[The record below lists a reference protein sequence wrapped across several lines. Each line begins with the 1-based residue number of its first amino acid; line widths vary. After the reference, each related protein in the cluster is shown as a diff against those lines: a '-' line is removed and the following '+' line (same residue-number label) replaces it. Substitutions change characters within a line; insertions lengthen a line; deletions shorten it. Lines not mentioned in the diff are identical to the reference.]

1 MTSLPVYSKKRQRM
15 SSEEAQRLLDPA
27 TLARISGLI
36 VRARMIVEGSITGL
50 HRSPFHGSSVEFAEH
65 REYVPGDDIRH
76 IDWKV
81 FGRSDRFYIKQF
93 EEETNLRVQLVMDAS
108 ESMNYGSGAMTKLEY
123 ARTLAAA
130 LAYLILGQQDAV
142 GALVFDDKIRAD
154 APISQSRS
162 HLQDLVSVL
171 SQESGKDTTDIGEVL
186 GRVSDRLKRRCLI
199 VLMTDLFDEP
209 EGILHGLRR
218 LRHAGH
224 DVLVLHVMDPDEL
237 EFPFTRMTMFEGLE
251 GMQDQLADPEAVRE
265 AYLAEV
271 REFTRTIRR
280 DFRNS
285 GIQYQ
290 LADCS
295 RSFDQVL
302 REALVRRSGSPR

>member
-1 MTSLPVYSKKRQRM
+1 MP
-15 SSEEAQRLLDPA
+15 SEDAQSLLDPA
-27 TLARISGLI
+27 ILARVSGLV

-93 EEETNLRVQLVMDAS
+93 EEETNLRVQLVLDAS
-108 ESMNYGSGAMTKLEY
+108 ESMNYGSGAMTKLDY
-123 ARTLAAA
+123 ARTLAAS

-142 GALVFDDKIRAD
+142 GTLVFDEKIRAE

-162 HLQDLVSVL
+162 HLQDMVSVL
-171 SQESGKDTTDIGEVL
+171 AQESGKDATDIGEVL

-199 VLMTDLFDEP
+199 ILLTDLFDEP
-209 EGILHGLRR
+209 DKILHGLRR

-237 EFPFTRMTMFEGLE
+237 EFPFTRMTMFEGME

-295 RSFDQVL
+295 RGFDQVL
-302 REALVRRSGSPR
+302 REALVKRAGSTG

>member
-1 MTSLPVYSKKRQRM
+1 M

>member
-1 MTSLPVYSKKRQRM
+1 M
-15 SSEEAQRLLDPA
+15 SFEEAKRLLDPSS
-27 TLARISGLI
+27 LAKISGLI

-81 FGRSDRFYIKQF
+81 FGRSDRYYIKQF
-93 EEETNLRVQLVMDAS
+93 EEETNLRVQLVLDAS
-108 ESMNYGSGAMTKLEY
+108 ESMTYGSGAMSKLDY
-123 ARTLAAA
+123 ARTLAAS

-142 GALVFDDKIRAD
+142 GALVFDEKIRAE

-162 HLQDLVSVL
+162 HLQDLVGVL
-171 SQESGKDTTDIGEVL
+171 AQQSGKDATDIGEVL

-199 VLMTDLFDEP
+199 VLLTDLFDDKD
-209 EGILHGLRR
+209 GLVHGLRR

-237 EFPFTRMTMFEGLE
+237 NFPFTRMTLFEGLE
-251 GMQDQLADPEAVRE
+251 DYPEQLADPEAVRE
-265 AYLAEV
+265 AYLVEI
-271 REFTRTIRR
+271 REFMRELRR

-295 RSFDQVL
+295 RAFDQVL
-302 REALVRRSGSPR
+302 RESLVRRAGATR

>member
-1 MTSLPVYSKKRQRM
+1 M

-224 DVLVLHVMDPDEL
+224 DDLVLHVMDPDEL

>member
-1 MTSLPVYSKKRQRM
+1 MP
-15 SSEEAQRLLDPA
+15 SEDARSLLDPA
-27 TLARISGLI
+27 ILARVSGLV

-93 EEETNLRVQLVMDAS
+93 EEETNLRVQLVLDAS
-108 ESMNYGSGAMTKLEY
+108 ESMNYGSGAMTKLDY
-123 ARTLAAA
+123 ARTLAAS

-142 GALVFDDKIRAD
+142 GTLVFDEKIRAE

-162 HLQDLVSVL
+162 HLQDMVSVL
-171 SQESGKDTTDIGEVL
+171 AQESGKDATDIGEVL

-199 VLMTDLFDEP
+199 ILLTDLFDEP
-209 EGILHGLRR
+209 DKILHGLRR

-237 EFPFTRMTMFEGLE
+237 EFPFTRMTMFEGME

-295 RSFDQVL
+295 RGFDQIL
-302 REALVRRSGSPR
+302 REALVKRAGSPR

>member
-1 MTSLPVYSKKRQRM
+1 M
-15 SSEEAQRLLDPA
+15 SSDESQRLLDPA
-27 TLARISGLI
+27 SLAKVSGLI

-93 EEETNLRVQLVMDAS
+93 EEETNLRVQLVLDAS
-108 ESMNYGSGAMTKLEY
+108 ESMTYGSGAMSKLDY
-123 ARTLAAA
+123 ARTLAAS

-142 GALVFDDKIRAD
+142 GALVFDEKIRAE

-162 HLQDLVSVL
+162 HLQDLVGVL
-171 SQESGKDTTDIGEVL
+171 AQQSGKDATDIGEVL

-199 VLMTDLFDEP
+199 VLLTDLFDDKD
-209 EGILHGLRR
+209 GLVHGLRR

-237 EFPFTRMTMFEGLE
+237 NFPFTRMTLFEGLE
-251 GMQDQLADPEAVRE
+251 DYPDQLADPEAVRE
-265 AYLAEV
+265 AYLVEI
-271 REFTRTIRR
+271 REFMRELRR

-295 RSFDQVL
+295 RAFDQVL
-302 REALVRRSGSPR
+302 RESLVRRAGTTR

>member
-1 MTSLPVYSKKRQRM
+1 M

-81 FGRSDRFYIKQF
+81 LGRSDRFYIKQF

>member
-1 MTSLPVYSKKRQRM
+1 MP
-15 SSEEAQRLLDPA
+15 SEDAQSLLDPA
-27 TLARISGLI
+27 ILARVSGLV

-93 EEETNLRVQLVMDAS
+93 EEETNLRVQLVLDAS
-108 ESMNYGSGAMTKLEY
+108 ESMNYGSGAMTKLDY
-123 ARTLAAA
+123 ARTLAAS

-142 GALVFDDKIRAD
+142 GTLVFDEKIRAE

-162 HLQDLVSVL
+162 HLQDMVSVL
-171 SQESGKDTTDIGEVL
+171 AQESGRDATDIGEVL

-199 VLMTDLFDEP
+199 ILLTDLFDEP
-209 EGILHGLRR
+209 DKILHGLRR

-237 EFPFTRMTMFEGLE
+237 EFPFTRMTMFEGME

-295 RSFDQVL
+295 RGFDQIL
-302 REALVRRSGSPR
+302 REALVKRAGSPR

>member
-1 MTSLPVYSKKRQRM
+1 MP
-15 SSEEAQRLLDPA
+15 SEDAQSLLDPA
-27 TLARISGLI
+27 ILARVSGLV

-93 EEETNLRVQLVMDAS
+93 EEETNLRVQLVLDAS
-108 ESMNYGSGAMTKLEY
+108 ESMNYGSGAMTKLDY
-123 ARTLAAA
+123 ARTLAAS

-142 GALVFDDKIRAD
+142 GTLVFDEKIRAE

-162 HLQDLVSVL
+162 HLQDMVSVL
-171 SQESGKDTTDIGEVL
+171 AQESGKDATDIGEVL

-199 VLMTDLFDEP
+199 ILLTDLFDEP
-209 EGILHGLRR
+209 DKILHGLRK

-237 EFPFTRMTMFEGLE
+237 EFPFTRMTMFEGME

-295 RSFDQVL
+295 RGFDQVL
-302 REALVRRSGSPR
+302 REALVKRAGSPR

>member
-1 MTSLPVYSKKRQRM
+1 M

-81 FGRSDRFYIKQF
+81 FGRSDRLYIKQF

>member
-1 MTSLPVYSKKRQRM
+1 MP
-15 SSEEAQRLLDPA
+15 SEDAQSLLDPA
-27 TLARISGLI
+27 ILARVSGLV

-93 EEETNLRVQLVMDAS
+93 EEETNLRVQLVLDAS
-108 ESMNYGSGAMTKLEY
+108 ESMNYGSGAMTKLDY
-123 ARTLAAA
+123 ARTLAAS

-142 GALVFDDKIRAD
+142 GTLVFDEKIRAE

-162 HLQDLVSVL
+162 HLQDMVSVL
-171 SQESGKDTTDIGEVL
+171 AQESGKDATDIGEVL

-199 VLMTDLFDEP
+199 ILLTDLFDEP
-209 EGILHGLRR
+209 DKILHGLRR

-237 EFPFTRMTMFEGLE
+237 EFPFTRMTMFEDME

-295 RSFDQVL
+295 RGFDQIL
-302 REALVRRSGSPR
+302 REALVKRAGSPR

>member
-1 MTSLPVYSKKRQRM
+1 M

-36 VRARMIVEGSITGL
+36 VRARMIVEGSITCL

>member
-1 MTSLPVYSKKRQRM
+1 M
-15 SSEEAQRLLDPA
+15 SSEEAQRLLDPSS
-27 TLARISGLI
+27 LAKISGLI

-65 REYVPGDDIRH
+65 REYVPGDDIRY

-81 FGRSDRFYIKQF
+81 FGRSDRYYIKQF
-93 EEETNLRVQLVMDAS
+93 EEETNLRVQLVLDAS
-108 ESMNYGSGAMTKLEY
+108 ESMVYGSGAMSKLDY
-123 ARTLAAA
+123 ARTLAAS

-142 GALVFDDKIRAD
+142 GALVFDEKIRAE

-162 HLQDLVSVL
+162 HLQDLVGVL
-171 SQESGKDTTDIGEVL
+171 AQQSGKDATDIGEVL

-199 VLMTDLFDEP
+199 VLLTDLFDDKD
-209 EGILHGLRR
+209 GLVHGLRR

-224 DVLVLHVMDPDEL
+224 DVLVIHVMDPDEL
-237 EFPFTRMTMFEGLE
+237 NFPFTRMTLFEGLE
-251 GMQDQLADPEAVRE
+251 DYPEQLADPEAVRE
-265 AYLAEV
+265 AYLVEI
-271 REFTRTIRR
+271 REFMRELRR

-295 RSFDQVL
+295 RAFDEVL
-302 REALVRRSGSPR
+302 RESLVRRARSTR

>member
-1 MTSLPVYSKKRQRM
+1 MP
-15 SSEEAQRLLDPA
+15 SEDAQSLLDPA
-27 TLARISGLI
+27 ILARVSGLV

-93 EEETNLRVQLVMDAS
+93 EEETNLRVQLVLDAS

-123 ARTLAAA
+123 ARTLAAS

-142 GALVFDDKIRAD
+142 GTLVFDEKIRAE

-162 HLQDLVSVL
+162 HLQDMVSVL
-171 SQESGKDTTDIGEVL
+171 AQESGKDATDIGEVL

-199 VLMTDLFDEP
+199 ILLTDLFDEP
-209 EGILHGLRR
+209 DKILHGLRR

-237 EFPFTRMTMFEGLE
+237 EFPFTRMTMFEGME

-295 RSFDQVL
+295 RGFDQIL
-302 REALVRRSGSPR
+302 REALVKRAGSPR

>member
-1 MTSLPVYSKKRQRM
+1 M

-295 RSFDQVL
+295 RGFDQIL
-302 REALVRRSGSPR
+302 REALVKRAGSPR

>member
-1 MTSLPVYSKKRQRM
+1 MP
-15 SSEEAQRLLDPA
+15 SEDAQSLLDPA
-27 TLARISGLI
+27 ILARVSGLV

-93 EEETNLRVQLVMDAS
+93 EEETNLRVQLVLDAS
-108 ESMNYGSGAMTKLEY
+108 ESMNYGSGAMTKLDY
-123 ARTLAAA
+123 ARTLAAS

-142 GALVFDDKIRAD
+142 GTLVFDEKIRAE

-162 HLQDLVSVL
+162 HLQDMVSVL
-171 SQESGKDTTDIGEVL
+171 AQESGKDATDIGEVL

-199 VLMTDLFDEP
+199 ILLTDLFDDP
-209 EGILHGLRR
+209 DKILHGLRR

-237 EFPFTRMTMFEGLE
+237 EFPFTRMTMFEGME

-295 RSFDQVL
+295 RGFDQIL
-302 REALVRRSGSPR
+302 REALVKRAGSPR

>member
-1 MTSLPVYSKKRQRM
+1 
-15 SSEEAQRLLDPA
+15 
-27 TLARISGLI
+27 
-36 VRARMIVEGSITGL
+36 MIVEGSITGL

-81 FGRSDRFYIKQF
+81 FVRSDRYYIKQF
-93 EEETNLRVQLVMDAS
+93 EEETNLRVQLVLDAS
-108 ESMNYGSGAMTKLEY
+108 ESMTYGSGAMTKLDY
-123 ARTLAAA
+123 ARTLAAS

-142 GALVFDDKIRAD
+142 GALVFDEKIRAE

-162 HLQDLVSVL
+162 HLQDLVGVL
-171 SQESGKDTTDIGEVL
+171 AQQSGKDATDIGEVL

-199 VLMTDLFDEP
+199 VLLTDLFDDKD
-209 EGILHGLRR
+209 GLVHGLRR

-237 EFPFTRMTMFEGLE
+237 NFPFTRMTLFEGLE
-251 GMQDQLADPEAVRE
+251 EYPDQLADPEAVRE
-265 AYLAEV
+265 AYLVEI
-271 REFTRTIRR
+271 REFMRELRR

-295 RSFDQVL
+295 RAFDQVL
-302 REALVRRSGSPR
+302 RESLVKRAGTTR

>member
-1 MTSLPVYSKKRQRM
+1 MP
-15 SSEEAQRLLDPA
+15 SEEAQRLLDPA
-27 TLARISGLI
+27 SLAKVAGLV

-65 REYVPGDDIRH
+65 REYVAGDDIRH

-93 EEETNLRVQLVMDAS
+93 EEETNLRVQLVLDAS
-108 ESMNYGSGAMTKLEY
+108 ESMTYGSGAMTKLDY
-123 ARTLAAA
+123 ARTLAAS
-130 LAYLILGQQDAV
+130 LAYLILGQHDAV
-142 GALVFDDKIRAD
+142 GALVFDDEIRAE

-162 HLQDLVSVL
+162 HLQDLVTIL
-171 SQESGKDTTDIGEVL
+171 SQQSGQDATDIGQVL
-186 GRVSDRLKRRCLI
+186 ANVSDRLKRRCLI
-199 VLMTDLFDEP
+199 VLLSDLFDDQDR
-209 EGILHGLRR
+209 LVHGLRR

-224 DVLVLHVMDPDEL
+224 DVLVLHIMDPDEL
-237 EFPFTRMTMFEGLE
+237 NFPFTRMTLFEGLE
-251 GMQDQLADPEAVRE
+251 DLPVQLADPDAVRE
-265 AYLAEV
+265 AYLVEV
-271 REFTRTIRR
+271 REFMRNLRR

-295 RSFDQVL
+295 LGFDQVL
-302 REALVRRSGSPR
+302 REALVRRVGGRK

>member
-1 MTSLPVYSKKRQRM
+1 M
-15 SSEEAQRLLDPA
+15 SSEESQRLLDPA
-27 TLARISGLI
+27 TLARVSGLI

-93 EEETNLRVQLVMDAS
+93 EEETNLRVQLVLDAS
-108 ESMNYGSGAMTKLEY
+108 ESMNYGSGAMTKLDY
-123 ARTLAAA
+123 ARTLAAS

-142 GALVFDDKIRAD
+142 GALVFDEKIRAD

-162 HLQDLVSVL
+162 HLQDLVTVL
-171 SQESGKDTTDIGEVL
+171 SQESGKDATDIGEVL

-199 VLMTDLFDEP
+199 VLLTDLFDNP
-209 EGILHGLRR
+209 DDILHGLRK

-295 RSFDQVL
+295 RGFDQIL
-302 REALVRRSGSPR
+302 REALVKRAGSPR

>member
-162 HLQDLVSVL
+162 HLQDFCSVPRIR
-171 SQESGKDTTDIGEVL
+171 ERHDRYRRGSGACLRSTQAEMSH
-186 GRVSDRLKRRCLI
+186 RSHDRF
-199 VLMTDLFDEP
+199 V
-209 EGILHGLRR
+209 
-218 LRHAGH
+218 
-224 DVLVLHVMDPDEL
+224 
-237 EFPFTRMTMFEGLE
+237 
-251 GMQDQLADPEAVRE
+251 
-265 AYLAEV
+265 
-271 REFTRTIRR
+271 
-280 DFRNS
+280 
-285 GIQYQ
+285 
-290 LADCS
+290 
-295 RSFDQVL
+295 
-302 REALVRRSGSPR
+302 

>member
-1 MTSLPVYSKKRQRM
+1 M
-15 SSEEAQRLLDPA
+15 SSEDAQRLLDPA
-27 TLARISGLI
+27 TLARVSGLV

-93 EEETNLRVQLVMDAS
+93 EEETNLRVQLVLDAS
-108 ESMNYGSGAMTKLEY
+108 ESMNYGSGPMTKLDY
-123 ARTLAAA
+123 ARTLAAS

-142 GALVFDDKIRAD
+142 GALVFDEQIRAE

-162 HLQDLVSVL
+162 HLQDMVSVL
-171 SQESGKDTTDIGEVL
+171 AQESGKDATDIGEVL

-199 VLMTDLFDEP
+199 ILLTDLFDEP
-209 EGILHGLRR
+209 DAILHGLRR

-251 GMQDQLADPEAVRE
+251 GMPDQLADPEAVRE
-265 AYLAEV
+265 AYLSEV

-295 RSFDQVL
+295 RGFDQIL
-302 REALVRRSGSPR
+302 REALVKRAGSPR

>member
-1 MTSLPVYSKKRQRM
+1 M

-50 HRSPFHGSSVEFAEH
+50 HRSPFHGSSVELAEH

>member
-1 MTSLPVYSKKRQRM
+1 M

-209 EGILHGLRR
+209 EGILHGVRR

>member
-1 MTSLPVYSKKRQRM
+1 M

-76 IDWKV
+76 IDRKV

>member
-1 MTSLPVYSKKRQRM
+1 M
-15 SSEEAQRLLDPA
+15 SSEETQRLLDPA
-27 TLARISGLI
+27 SLAKVSGLI

-93 EEETNLRVQLVMDAS
+93 EEETNLRVQLVLDAS
-108 ESMNYGSGAMTKLEY
+108 ESMTYGSGAMTKLDY
-123 ARTLAAA
+123 ARTLAAS

-142 GALVFDDKIRAD
+142 GALVFDDKIRAE

-162 HLQDLVSVL
+162 HLQDMVSVL
-171 SQESGKDTTDIGEVL
+171 AQQSGQDATDIGEVL

-199 VLMTDLFDEP
+199 VLLSDLFDDEDR
-209 EGILHGLRR
+209 LVHGLRR

-224 DVLVLHVMDPDEL
+224 DVLVLHIMDPDEL
-237 EFPFTRMTMFEGLE
+237 NFPFNRMTLFEGLE
-251 GMQDQLADPEAVRE
+251 DMPAQLADPDAVRE
-265 AYLAEV
+265 AYLVEI
-271 REFTRTIRR
+271 RDFMKRLRR

-295 RSFDQVL
+295 KGFDQVL
-302 REALVRRSGSPR
+302 REALVRRVGGKR

>member
-1 MTSLPVYSKKRQRM
+1 M
-15 SSEEAQRLLDPA
+15 SFEETQRLLDPSS
-27 TLARISGLI
+27 LAKISGLI

-81 FGRSDRFYIKQF
+81 FGRCDRYYIKQY
-93 EEETNLRVQLVMDAS
+93 EEETNLRVQLVLDAS
-108 ESMNYGSGAMTKLEY
+108 ESMTYGSGAMSKLDY
-123 ARTLAAA
+123 ARTLAAS

-142 GALVFDDKIRAD
+142 GALVFDEKIRAE

-162 HLQDLVSVL
+162 HLQDLVGVL
-171 SQESGKDTTDIGEVL
+171 AQQSGKDATDIGEVL

-199 VLMTDLFDEP
+199 VLLTDLFDDKD
-209 EGILHGLRR
+209 GLVHGLRR

-237 EFPFTRMTMFEGLE
+237 NFPFTRMTLFEGLE
-251 GMQDQLADPEAVRE
+251 DYPDQLADPEAVRE
-265 AYLAEV
+265 AYLVEI
-271 REFTRTIRR
+271 REFMRELRR

-295 RSFDQVL
+295 RAFDQVL
-302 REALVRRSGSPR
+302 RESLVKRAGTTR

>member
-1 MTSLPVYSKKRQRM
+1 M

-280 DFRNS
+280 DFRN
-285 GIQYQ
+285 
-290 LADCS
+290 
-295 RSFDQVL
+295 
-302 REALVRRSGSPR
+302 

>member
-1 MTSLPVYSKKRQRM
+1 MP
-15 SSEEAQRLLDPA
+15 SEDAQSLLDPA
-27 TLARISGLI
+27 ILARVSGLV

-93 EEETNLRVQLVMDAS
+93 EEETNLRVQLVLDAS
-108 ESMNYGSGAMTKLEY
+108 ESMNYGSGAMTKLDY
-123 ARTLAAA
+123 ARTLAAS

-142 GALVFDDKIRAD
+142 GTLVFDEKIRAE

-171 SQESGKDTTDIGEVL
+171 AQESGKDATDIGEVL

-199 VLMTDLFDEP
+199 ILLTDLFDEP
-209 EGILHGLRR
+209 DKILHGLRR

-237 EFPFTRMTMFEGLE
+237 EFPFTRMTMFEGME

-295 RSFDQVL
+295 RGFDQIL
-302 REALVRRSGSPR
+302 REALVKRAGSPR

>member
-1 MTSLPVYSKKRQRM
+1 M
-15 SSEEAQRLLDPA
+15 SSEEAQRLLDPSS
-27 TLARISGLI
+27 LAKISGLI

-65 REYVPGDDIRH
+65 REYVPGDDIRY

-81 FGRSDRFYIKQF
+81 FGRSDRYYIKQF
-93 EEETNLRVQLVMDAS
+93 EEETNLRVQLVLDAS
-108 ESMNYGSGAMTKLEY
+108 ESMAYGSGAMSKLDY
-123 ARTLAAA
+123 ARTLAAS

-142 GALVFDDKIRAD
+142 GALVFDEKIRAE

-162 HLQDLVSVL
+162 HLQDLVGVL
-171 SQESGKDTTDIGEVL
+171 AQQSGKDATDIGEVL

-199 VLMTDLFDEP
+199 VLLTDLFDDKD
-209 EGILHGLRR
+209 GLVHGLRR

-224 DVLVLHVMDPDEL
+224 DVLVIHVMDPDEL
-237 EFPFTRMTMFEGLE
+237 NFPFTRMTLFEGLE
-251 GMQDQLADPEAVRE
+251 DYPEQLADPEAVRE
-265 AYLAEV
+265 ADLVEI
-271 REFTRTIRR
+271 REFMRELRR

-295 RSFDQVL
+295 RAFDEVL
-302 REALVRRSGSPR
+302 RESLVRRARSTR

>member
-1 MTSLPVYSKKRQRM
+1 M
-15 SSEEAQRLLDPA
+15 SSEEAQRLLDPSS
-27 TLARISGLI
+27 LAKISGLI

-65 REYVPGDDIRH
+65 REYVPGDDIRY

-81 FGRSDRFYIKQF
+81 FGRSDRYYIKQF
-93 EEETNLRVQLVMDAS
+93 EEETNLRVQLVLDAS
-108 ESMNYGSGAMTKLEY
+108 ESMVYGSGAMSKLDY
-123 ARTLAAA
+123 ARTLAAS

-142 GALVFDDKIRAD
+142 GALVFDEKIRAE
-154 APISQSRS
+154 APISQRKG
-162 HLQDLVSVL
+162 HLQDLVGVL
-171 SQESGKDTTDIGEVL
+171 AQQSGKDATDIGEVL

-199 VLMTDLFDEP
+199 VLLTDLFDDKD
-209 EGILHGLRR
+209 GLVHGLRR

-224 DVLVLHVMDPDEL
+224 DVLVIHVMDPDEL
-237 EFPFTRMTMFEGLE
+237 NFPFTRMTLFEGLE
-251 GMQDQLADPEAVRE
+251 DYPEQLADPEAVRE
-265 AYLAEV
+265 AYLVEI
-271 REFTRTIRR
+271 REFMRELRR

-295 RSFDQVL
+295 RAFDEVL
-302 REALVRRSGSPR
+302 RESLVRRARSTR

>member
-1 MTSLPVYSKKRQRM
+1 M
-15 SSEEAQRLLDPA
+15 SSEEAQRLLDPSS
-27 TLARISGLI
+27 LAKISGLI

-65 REYVPGDDIRH
+65 REYVAGDDIRY

-81 FGRSDRFYIKQF
+81 FGRSDRYYIKQF
-93 EEETNLRVQLVMDAS
+93 EEETNLRVQLVLDAS
-108 ESMNYGSGAMTKLEY
+108 ESMAYGSGAMSKLDY
-123 ARTLAAA
+123 ARTLAAS

-142 GALVFDDKIRAD
+142 GALVFDEKIRAE

-162 HLQDLVSVL
+162 HLQDLVGVL
-171 SQESGKDTTDIGEVL
+171 AQQSGKDATDIGEVL

-199 VLMTDLFDEP
+199 VLLTDLFDDKD
-209 EGILHGLRR
+209 GLVHGLRR

-224 DVLVLHVMDPDEL
+224 DVLVIHVMDPDEL
-237 EFPFTRMTMFEGLE
+237 NFPFTRMTLFEGLE
-251 GMQDQLADPEAVRE
+251 DYPDQLADPEAVRE
-265 AYLAEV
+265 AYLVEI
-271 REFTRTIRR
+271 REFMREMRR

-302 REALVRRSGSPR
+302 RESLVRRAGSTR

>member
-1 MTSLPVYSKKRQRM
+1 MTSLPVSSRKRQRT
-15 SSEEAQRLLDPA
+15 SSEEARRLLDPA
-27 TLARISGLI
+27 TLATITGLI

-65 REYVPGDDIRH
+65 REYVPGDDLRH

>member
-1 MTSLPVYSKKRQRM
+1 M
-15 SSEEAQRLLDPA
+15 SSEETQRLLDPA
-27 TLARISGLI
+27 SLAKVSGLI

-93 EEETNLRVQLVMDAS
+93 EEETNLRVQLVLDAS
-108 ESMNYGSGAMTKLEY
+108 ESMTYGSGAMTKLDY
-123 ARTLAAA
+123 ARTLAAS

-142 GALVFDDKIRAD
+142 GALVFDDKIRAE

-162 HLQDLVSVL
+162 HLQDMVSVL
-171 SQESGKDTTDIGEVL
+171 AQQSGQDATDIGEVL

-199 VLMTDLFDEP
+199 VLLSDLFDDQDR
-209 EGILHGLRR
+209 LVHGLRR

-224 DVLVLHVMDPDEL
+224 DVLVLHIMDPDEL
-237 EFPFTRMTMFEGLE
+237 NFPFNRMTLFEGLE
-251 GMQDQLADPEAVRE
+251 DMPAQLADPDAVRE
-265 AYLAEV
+265 AYLVEI
-271 REFTRTIRR
+271 RDFMKRLRR

-295 RSFDQVL
+295 KGFDQVL
-302 REALVRRSGSPR
+302 REALVRRVGGKR

>member
-1 MTSLPVYSKKRQRM
+1 M
-15 SSEEAQRLLDPA
+15 SSDESQRLLDPA
-27 TLARISGLI
+27 SLAKVSGLI

-81 FGRSDRFYIKQF
+81 FGRSDRFYIKQY
-93 EEETNLRVQLVMDAS
+93 EEETNLRVQLVLDAS
-108 ESMNYGSGAMTKLEY
+108 ESMTYGSGAMTKLDY
-123 ARTLAAA
+123 ARTLAAS

-142 GALVFDDKIRAD
+142 GALVFDDKIRAE

-162 HLQDLVSVL
+162 HLQDMVSVL
-171 SQESGKDTTDIGEVL
+171 AQQSGQDATDIGEVL

-199 VLMTDLFDEP
+199 VLLSDLFDDEDR
-209 EGILHGLRR
+209 LVHGLRR

-224 DVLVLHVMDPDEL
+224 DVLVLHIMDPDEL
-237 EFPFTRMTMFEGLE
+237 NFPFNRMTLFEGLE
-251 GMQDQLADPEAVRE
+251 EMPVQLADPDAVRE
-265 AYLAEV
+265 AYLVEI
-271 REFTRTIRR
+271 RDFMKRLRR

-295 RSFDQVL
+295 KGFDQVL
-302 REALVRRSGSPR
+302 REALVRRVGGKR

>member
-1 MTSLPVYSKKRQRM
+1 M
-15 SSEEAQRLLDPA
+15 SFEETQRLLDPSS
-27 TLARISGLI
+27 LAKISGLI

-81 FGRSDRFYIKQF
+81 FGRCDRYYIKQY
-93 EEETNLRVQLVMDAS
+93 EEETNLRVQLVLDAS
-108 ESMNYGSGAMTKLEY
+108 ESMTYGSGAMSKLDY
-123 ARTLAAA
+123 ARTLAAS

-142 GALVFDDKIRAD
+142 GALVFDEKIRAE

-162 HLQDLVSVL
+162 HLQDLVGVL
-171 SQESGKDTTDIGEVL
+171 AQQSGKDATDIGEVL

-199 VLMTDLFDEP
+199 VLLTDLFDDKD
-209 EGILHGLRR
+209 GLVHGLRR

-237 EFPFTRMTMFEGLE
+237 NFPFTRMTLFEGLE
-251 GMQDQLADPEAVRE
+251 DYPDQLADPEAVRE
-265 AYLAEV
+265 AYLVEI
-271 REFTRTIRR
+271 REFMRELRR

-295 RSFDQVL
+295 RAFDQVL
-302 REALVRRSGSPR
+302 RESLVRRAGTTR

>member
-1 MTSLPVYSKKRQRM
+1 M
-15 SSEEAQRLLDPA
+15 SSEESQRLLDPA
-27 TLARISGLI
+27 TLARVSGLI

-93 EEETNLRVQLVMDAS
+93 EEETNLRVQLVLDAS
-108 ESMNYGSGAMTKLEY
+108 ESMNYGSGAMTKLDY
-123 ARTLAAA
+123 ARTLAAS
-130 LAYLILGQQDAV
+130 LSYLILGQQDAV
-142 GALVFDDKIRAD
+142 GALVFDEKIRAD

-162 HLQDLVSVL
+162 HLQDLVTVL
-171 SQESGKDTTDIGEVL
+171 SQESGKDATDIGEVL

-199 VLMTDLFDEP
+199 VLLTDLFDDP
-209 EGILHGLRR
+209 EDILHGLRK

-295 RSFDQVL
+295 RGFDQIL
-302 REALVRRSGSPR
+302 REALVKRAGSPR

>member
-1 MTSLPVYSKKRQRM
+1 
-15 SSEEAQRLLDPA
+15 
-27 TLARISGLI
+27 
-36 VRARMIVEGSITGL
+36 
-50 HRSPFHGSSVEFAEH
+50 
-65 REYVPGDDIRH
+65 
-76 IDWKV
+76 
-81 FGRSDRFYIKQF
+81 
-93 EEETNLRVQLVMDAS
+93 
-108 ESMNYGSGAMTKLEY
+108 
-123 ARTLAAA
+123 
-130 LAYLILGQQDAV
+130 
-142 GALVFDDKIRAD
+142 
-154 APISQSRS
+154 
-162 HLQDLVSVL
+162 
-171 SQESGKDTTDIGEVL
+171 
-186 GRVSDRLKRRCLI
+186 
-199 VLMTDLFDEP
+199 
-209 EGILHGLRR
+209 